1 MALLGVFIPII
12 LQFKIHHIAKSEVEK
27 IKAELETIKSD
38 SKTAVNQEI
47 KKVEYTKE
55 NITAFVN
62 QYCNADFDEIVVLD
76 NLAGYIVFADTNKC
90 NTSEGYNFGD
100 VFNYDE
106 DLTRRRRAK
115 VEEMKKEF
123 CILFNQK
130 YDNTSYYIENGKL
143 VARIGVSDKV
153 LKESGW
159 TGERKFV
166 VEV

>member
-1 MALLGVFIPII
+1 M
-12 LQFKIHHIAKSEVEK
+12 
-27 IKAELETIKSD
+27 
-38 SKTAVNQEI
+38 
-47 KKVEYTKE
+47 
-55 NITAFVN
+55 N

-76 NLAGYIVFADTNKC
+76 NLAGYRVFADTNKC